1 MVMSLAPQ
9 PRAVPGTRR
18 LRIAR
23 VVTSTGA
30 SNMFKKKLLTG
41 VASLA
46 VVCSLQGVSAAAD
59 SAELEELRSRVEEL
73 EKKAGAEEVVDELGH
88 KYHPIHS
95 LYGLKISGGLTL
107 SAHGISGIAGDK
119 SGAAAVSADLVI
131 ESPVGDNGSVA
142 IVLDFEHGGGLSN
155 QPGFFVAP
163 NGNPTGYNADLESF
177 DDDGVHVTQVYYEH
191 NFNDSLFITV
201 GQLDPTGY
209 FDGNE
214 LANDELSQFMA
225 NIFVNNPTIEWGGSG
240 DFYGPGVR
248 VTYFLT
254 ENFDISVGAF
264 EGNGDYADTFDNP
277 FVMVEANLKA
287 NLLGRDGNYRAY
299 YWNRNGRDSAGD
311 TATPTDLTL
320 AGETNSGLGVSID
333 QMLTDDLGVWLRAGI
348 QREKVAQFDS
358 FVGAGLSLSGNAFG
372 RSEDS
377 AGFGYAATFMGDAY
391 EAYLKGL
398 TPAFES
404 APEHYFEAYYDYAVG
419 EATATSGLHIAPD
432 LQYIVN
438 PGGDNDADDAFL
450 YGVRMQVHF

>member
-1 MVMSLAPQ
+1 MQA
-9 PRAVPGTRR
+9 AT
-18 LRIAR
+18 
-23 VVTSTGA
+23 
-30 SNMFKKKLLTG
+30 F
-41 VASLA
+41 
-46 VVCSLQGVSAAAD
+46 AAD
-59 SAELEELRSRVEEL
+59 GAEIDDLRSRVEEL
-73 EKKAGAEEVVDELGH
+73 EKKSGGDQVVDELGH
-88 KYHPIHS
+88 KFHPIHS

-107 SAHGISGIAGDK
+107 SAHGISGIAGAK
-119 SGAAAVSADLVI
+119 RGAAAASADLVI
-131 ESPVGDNGSVA
+131 ESPVGENGSVA
-142 IVLDFEHGGGLSN
+142 LVLDFVHGSGMSN
-155 QPGFFVAP
+155 SPGFFASP

-191 NFNDSLFITV
+191 NFNDSFFITV

-214 LANDELSQFMA
+214 LANNELSQFMA
-225 NIFVNNPTIEWGGSG
+225 NVFVNNPTIEWGGSG

-248 VTYFLT
+248 VTYFPV

-277 FVMVEANLKA
+277 FLIVEANLKA

-299 YWNRNGRDSAGD
+299 YWNRKGRPDALT
-311 TATPTDLTL
+311 TADPTDAAL
-320 AGETNSGLGVSID
+320 AEETNSGFGVSAD
-333 QMLTDDLGVWLRAGI
+333 QMLTDDLGVWLRAGM
-348 QREKVAQFDS
+348 QRDKVAQFDS
-358 FVGAGLSLSGNAFG
+358 FVGAGVSLSGAAFG

-391 EAYLKGL
+391 EAYLKSV
-398 TPAFES
+398 TPAFDA
-404 APEHYFEAYYDYAVG
+404 APEHYLEAYYDYAVG

-438 PGGDNDADDAFL
+438 PGGDNDADDAFI

>member
-1 MVMSLAPQ
+1 MKRKM
-9 PRAVPGTRR
+9 
-18 LRIAR
+18 
-23 VVTSTGA
+23 
-30 SNMFKKKLLTG
+30 LTG
-41 VASLA
+41 LASLA
-46 VVCSLQGVSAAAD
+46 MVCSFQGISLAAD
-59 SAELEELRSRVEEL
+59 GTEIDELRSRIEEL
-73 EKKAGAEEVVDELGH
+73 EKKADGEKVVDELGH

-107 SAHGISGIAGDK
+107 SAHGISGITGDK
-119 SGAAAVSADLVI
+119 TGAAAVSADLVI
-131 ESPVGDNGSVA
+131 ESPIGNNGTVA
-142 IVLDFEHGGGLSN
+142 LVLDFEHGGGLSS
-155 QPGFFVAP
+155 QPGFFTAP

-191 NFNDSLFITV
+191 NFNDRFFITV

-214 LANDELSQFMA
+214 LANNELSQFMA

-248 VTYFLT
+248 VTYFPT

-277 FVMVEANLKA
+277 FLMVEANLKA

-299 YWNRNGRDSAGD
+299 YWYRRGRGSAAD
-311 TATPTDLTL
+311 TATPTDLSL
-320 AGETNSGLGVSID
+320 AEEINSGVGVSID
-333 QMLTDDLGVWLRAGI
+333 QMLTDNLGVWLRAGA
-348 QREKVAQFDS
+348 QRDKVAQFDS
-358 FVGAGLSLSGNAFG
+358 FVGTGLSLAGSAFG
-372 RSEDS
+372 RENDS
-377 AGFGYAATFMGDAY
+377 AGFGYAATFIGDAY
-391 EAYLKGL
+391 EAYLKTV
-398 TPAFES
+398 TPALD
-404 APEHYFEAYYDYAVG
+404 AVTEHYIEAYYDYAVG

-438 PGGDNDADDAFL
+438 PGGDNDADDAFI